1 MAGDARI
8 YVFTAF
14 EQSGDAHAAPVIA
27 AIRSMDPD
35 ARVVAWGG
43 ERMARAGAEML
54 GRTAEDGTMGV
65 RALSK
70 VFAVWRI
77 AQEVDHFAREH
88 KVAVHIPVD
97 SPAAN
102 FPLCART
109 KGRGAKVVHL
119 VAPQLW
125 AWGPWRI
132 RKLRRLT
139 DHVICLLPFEESWFR
154 ERGVAATFVG
164 HPVINAPD
172 AEPVGAW
179 SPSSE
184 WARGEPRVLLLP
196 GSRLH
201 EVDRNAAVLLDCW
214 EAIAAMHPAAVAI
227 VCAANDGV
235 RRRFEQMTAGRPSGR
250 RSMVVGEIDATA
262 RWCDFAIAVSG
273 TVSLDLT
280 RARKPM
286 IGVYRATALSCAIGN
301 RVLTARDRL
310 LPNILARRRVVPE
323 FVPHSGS
330 TQRVVETALRLAGDA
345 VWRAEI
351 SRDLEGV
358 VRLFG
363 GHDPGPEAARVILK
377 VAEKCACDRGGR
389 G

>member
-27 AIRSMDPD
+27 AIRSMDPG
-35 ARVVAWGG
+35 ARIVAWGG
-43 ERMARAGAEML
+43 ERMARAGAEMR

-70 VFAVWRI
+70 VFAVRRI
-77 AQEVDHFAREH
+77 AQEVDRFAREH
-88 KVAVHIPVD
+88 GVTVHIPVD

-109 KGRGAKVVHL
+109 KRRGAKVVHL

-139 DHVICLLPFEESWFR
+139 DHVICLLPFEQSWFR

-172 AEPVGAW
+172 LETVGGW
-179 SPSSE
+179 SPASE
-184 WARGEPRVLLLP
+184 QASGAPRVLLLP

-214 EAIAAMHPAAVAI
+214 EAIAAKHPAAVAT
-227 VCAANDGV
+227 VCAANEGV
-235 RRRFEQMTAGRPSGR
+235 RRRFEQMTAGRPIGR

-280 RARKPM
+280 RARKPV
-286 IGVYRATALSCAIGN
+286 IGIYRATALSCAIGN

-310 LPNILARRRVVPE
+310 LPNILARRRIVPE

-330 TQRVVETALRLAGDA
+330 SQPIIEAALRLASDS

-358 VRLFG
+358 ARLFG
-363 GHDPGPEAARVILK
+363 GHDPGPEAARVILA
-377 VAEKCACDRGGR
+377 VAQKCERESGGR